1 MRKKIIIGF
10 AGEMAC
16 GKGTAAKYLSQHWG
30 GETFRFSTA
39 LFDVARRL
47 HLPESRD
54 SLQRISTSLR
64 KEFGEDL
71 LAKVILVEAKDA
83 TRDVVVVDG
92 VRRRE
97 DVKYLRELP
106 NFVLC
111 YITAP
116 IRTRYERM
124 VLRGE
129 KADDTTK
136 TFEEFEKDHHR
147 ETEIEIPELKSFAA
161 EIVDNAGTLPEFHA
175 QLDAIVKKYGE

>member
-1 MRKKIIIGF
+1 MKKKIIIGF
-10 AGEMAC
+10 AGEMAS
-16 GKGTAAKYLSQHWG
+16 GKGTAAQYLCEHWS
-30 GETFRFSTA
+30 GESYRFSTA
-39 LFDVARRL
+39 LFDVAKRL
-47 HLPESRD
+47 HLPPDRD
-54 SLQRISTSLR
+54 SLQRLSGSLR

-71 LAKVILVEAKDA
+71 LAKIIYAEARDA

-111 YITAP
+111 YITVP

-124 VLRGE
+124 VIRGE
-129 KADDTTK
+129 KADDANK
-136 TFEEFEKDHHR
+136 TFEQFEKDHQH
-147 ETEIEIPELKSFAA
+147 ESELEIPELKSFAA
-161 EIVDNAGTLPEFHA
+161 EVVDNSGTLPEFFT